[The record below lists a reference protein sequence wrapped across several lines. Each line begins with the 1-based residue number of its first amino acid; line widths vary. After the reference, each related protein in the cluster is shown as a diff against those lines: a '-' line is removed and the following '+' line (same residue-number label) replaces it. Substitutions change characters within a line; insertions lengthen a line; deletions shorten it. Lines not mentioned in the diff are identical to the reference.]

1 MATKSQRGMSSAA
14 LSKTE
19 IVDLHK
25 TAIEAA
31 TLTGMATATKQA
43 STQTDSGAA
52 RVELLSASMPHTFP
66 TIDLLRKLWGRMVR
80 GRRPRRPVR
89 SWMRL
94 RPPEVKELK

>member
-1 MATKSQRGMSSAA
+1 MSSAA

-19 IVDLHK
+19 IEDSHK

-52 RVELLSASMPHTFP
+52 RVELTRRGVHKAGCSRGRLFLCQNRLLTRAV
-66 TIDLLRKLWGRMVR
+66 LLRC
-80 GRRPRRPVR
+80 
-89 SWMRL
+89 
-94 RPPEVKELK
+94 